1 MATIAAPTDAPQQ
14 PQPMPVP
21 PKPTPQPPANLD
33 YWRKFFHKLIDKV
46 FDALSD
52 PSFWIIA

>member
-1 MATIAAPTDAPQQ
+1 
-14 PQPMPVP
+14 MPVP